1 MTRPDDVVR
10 REAPGIGTGLLRV
23 AAVLFMG
30 YLAIVV
36 GAGWWQLAQ
45 AGPLTDDPRDPLR
58 AWVDRNV
65 PRGRILDS
73 RGTVVAGNTRGG
85 DGAPTRRYRFPAM
98 AAITGYR
105 SPLLGTAGL
114 ERSYD
119 LQLSGMDGLT
129 AGGGALRK
137 LRDDPYRPVDL
148 VLSVDARFQQ
158 LAARLLGDRRGA
170 VVAIEPSTGR
180 ILALVSTPSYD
191 PARLADLG
199 SARGYLAR
207 LRDDPNAPLLDRATQ
222 GRYVPGSV
230 FKLVTAVAALGS
242 GAVDADTTF
251 EGQPRESVSGLR
263 VDGIRLHDA
272 PRSVQLDHPLDLDDA
287 MEVSSNVWFAHAA
300 LEAGP
305 EAMVEAARRLHLDS
319 VFDIGLPMVAGQ
331 VNGGNGARAG
341 FGSDAELASAGF
353 GQGEVLVTPLHMALV
368 AAAVAN
374 DGVLMAPSLVD
385 RMVDDD
391 GRRVERGPRVLG
403 RVMTA
408 AVART
413 ITAAM
418 TNAVE
423 GGYAGPYAG
432 GAKVPGIKTAGKSGT
447 AELAPGEAPHSWFV
461 GFAPARSP
469 RIAIAVVVENGGS
482 GSSAAVPIG
491 GRLMRAWL
499 ERFDPQREGQ

>member
-1 MTRPDDVVR
+1 MSGPDER
-10 REAPGIGTGLLRV
+10 ERHEAPGIGTGLLRV
-23 AAVLFMG
+23 AAALFLG
-30 YLAIVV
+30 YLLVVV
-36 GAGWWQLAQ
+36 GAGWWQLVE

-65 PRGRILDS
+65 ARGRILDS
-73 RGTVVAGNTRGG
+73 RGSVVAGNTTDDGG
-85 DGAPTRRYRFPAM
+85 ARIRRYRFPAM
-98 AAITGYR
+98 ATITGYH

-114 ERSYD
+114 ERAYD

-137 LRDDPYRPVDL
+137 LRDEPYRPVDL

-180 ILALVSTPSYD
+180 ILALVSTPGYD

-199 SARGYLAR
+199 TARSYLAR
-207 LRDDPNAPLLDRATQ
+207 LDADDDAPLLDRATQ
-222 GRYVPGSV
+222 GLYVPGSV

-242 GAVDADTTF
+242 GAVDARTTF
-251 EGQPRESVSGLR
+251 EDQPRESVRGLR
-263 VDGIRLHDA
+263 IDGTRLRDS
-272 PRSVQLDHPLDLDDA
+272 PRGVQLDHPLDLAEA

-305 EAMVEAARRLHLDS
+305 DALVDAARRLRLDS
-319 VFDIGLPMVAGQ
+319 TFDIGLPMVAGQ
-331 VNGGNGARAG
+331 VNGGDGALAG
-341 FGSDAELASAGF
+341 FGSQAELASAGF

-368 AAAVAN
+368 AAAIAN
-374 DGVLMAPSLVD
+374 GGVLMEPSIVD
-385 RMVDDD
+385 RMVDD
-391 GRRVERGPRVLG
+391 GRVVAKGPRTVG
-403 RVMTA
+403 RVMA
-408 AVART
+408 SEVAGAIR
-413 ITAAM
+413 AAM

-423 GGYAGPYAG
+423 GEFAGPYAG
-432 GAKVPGIKTAGKSGT
+432 GAKVPGVRTAGKSGT
-447 AELAPGEAPHSWFV
+447 AELAPGEAPHSWFT
-461 GFAPARSP
+461 GFAPARDP

-499 ERFDPQREGQ
+499 ERFDPARAEP

>member
-1 MTRPDDVVR
+1 M
-10 REAPGIGTGLLRV
+10 GLLRV
-23 AAVLFMG
+23 AGVLFVG
-30 YLAIVV
+30 YLAIVL

-65 PRGRILDS
+65 ARGRILDS
-73 RGTVVAGNTRGG
+73 RGTVVAGNSTDDDGTRI
-85 DGAPTRRYRFPAM
+85 RRYRYPAM
-98 AAITGYR
+98 ATITGYQ
-105 SPLLGTAGL
+105 SALLGTAGL

-119 LQLSGMDGLT
+119 AQLSGMDGLT

-158 LAARLLGDRRGA
+158 MAARLLGDRRGA

-180 ILALVSTPSYD
+180 ILALVSTPGYD
-191 PARLADLG
+191 PAQLADLG
-199 SARGYLAR
+199 TARAYLAQ
-207 LRDDPNAPLLDRATQ
+207 LDADPDSPLLDRATQ

-242 GAVDADTTF
+242 GAVDPGTTY
-251 EGQPRESVSGLR
+251 EEQPRESVRGLR
-263 VDGIRLHDA
+263 VDGVRLRDA
-272 PRSVQLDHPLDLDDA
+272 PRTVQLDHPLDFEEA

-305 EAMVEAARRLHLDS
+305 EAMVDAAERLRLDATL
-319 VFDIGLPMVAGQ
+319 DLGLPMVAGQ
-331 VNGGNGARAG
+331 MNGGDGTLDG
-341 FGSDAELASAGF
+341 FGSEAELASAGF

-368 AAAVAN
+368 AATIAN
-374 DGVLMAPSLVD
+374 DGVMMAPSLVD
-385 RMVDDD
+385 RLEDDD
-391 GRRVERGPRVLG
+391 GRSVVRGPQTVG
-403 RVMTA
+403 RVMSSE
-408 AVART
+408 VADA

-423 GGYAGPYAG
+423 GEYAGPYAG
-432 GAKVPGIKTAGKSGT
+432 GAKVPGVRTAGKSGT
-447 AELAPGEAPHSWFV
+447 AELAPGETPHSWFV
-461 GFAPARSP
+461 GFAPAREP

-499 ERFDPQREGQ
+499 ERFDPAREGQ